1 MDAASQQAKELG
13 IDSEDFEV
21 ALTSVNYQLGTGWK
35 NKFPSAYKALQE
47 GNYEEAVRQINT
59 NSQGG
64 NSAWK
69 QQTPKR
75 VENFGNAIMD
85 LGKQQFMSDNE
96 AELLL
101 AKRNASKIVARQFD
115 IMNVMQ
121 NLGQVFEPFKKE
133 NK

>member
-1 MDAASQQAKELG
+1 
-13 IDSEDFEV
+13 
-21 ALTSVNYQLGTGWK
+21 
-35 NKFPSAYKALQE
+35 
-47 GNYEEAVRQINT
+47 
-59 NSQGG
+59 
-64 NSAWK
+64 
-69 QQTPKR
+69 
-75 VENFGNAIMD
+75 
-85 LGKQQFMSDNE
+85 MSDNE